1 MPVWMRAIF
10 MIKAEG
16 SAAGARSWRRPISGE
31 IRTMLRR
38 QGHEVLYLRAYT
50 AGGVVGRVDKNAN
63 IARVG
68 LLGNRW

>member
-1 MPVWMRAIF
+1 
-10 MIKAEG
+10 
-16 SAAGARSWRRPISGE
+16 
-31 IRTMLRR
+31 MLRR